1 MRISFEGSCSP
12 PHRAAEKAAAAG
24 PSDEEEEDD
33 PPAPSD
39 VENPSGDDDDEPKP
53 KPKPKK
59 KGKGKGKGGIIVPEE
74 WPWEDAKKVFEK
86 PDVTPADDIEVRLN
100 LLSDL
105 QLSKYFSKLEWTNP
119 DVDGLI
125 QFLVTEKGFKCVI
138 LQHI

>member
-1 MRISFEGSCSP
+1 LRISFEGSCSP

-24 PSDEEEEDD
+24 PSDDEEEDD

-53 KPKPKK
+53 KSKPKK

-86 PDVTPADDIEVRLN
+86 PDVTPADDIEVWLN
-100 LLSDL
+100 YSLIFNSQNTL
-105 QLSKYFSKLEWTNP
+105 QSWNGPTQMWMGSFSS
-119 DVDGLI
+119 
-125 QFLVTEKGFKCVI
+125 
-138 LQHI
+138 